1 MSPPSIIY
9 NVPWRRR
16 TASELSGE
24 VSDRRSGAQPES
36 TAGRFSFNVWPYL
49 ISTGM
54 VLAATGISYLIEPIV
69 APSNLSLV
77 YLTAVLFSALRYGL
91 WPSIGAATLGVM
103 VWNYIFLPPKYSMAI
118 DDPQDVLALLLFLI
132 VSLVVSNLAALQH
145 RQSEAIA
152 ARAKT
157 TTQLYLFSQKIAGAG
172 SLNDL
177 LPIIAR
183 TIGTMLN
190 CEALLLLPAGDGLK
204 LLAGYPQKRELDSV
218 ESSLAQ
224 AAVNGAPVAL
234 AGTLLFMPLR
244 SRRGIIGVL
253 GIDRSRSQSLLPD
266 EERLFSI
273 LVDQAAVAIERT
285 QLAETIDRTRLE
297 AETERL
303 RSAMLT
309 SISHD
314 LRTPLTTIIAA
325 HSMLRSLGDSCDPA
339 TRWELFERAEDE
351 AERLDRFIGNLIDMT
366 QLESGQLKVKLG
378 PIEIGE
384 AVESALARASH
395 LVAHHHVMVDLPPEL
410 PMVMADFMLI
420 EQVLFN
426 LIDNAVK
433 YAPQGTAVSISAK
446 TEGDVVAIAVADEGD
461 GIPPDATET
470 IFDKFA
476 RVKFEDRQRPG
487 TGLGLAISRGFLQ
500 AMGGTITAS
509 NREDQPGALFIIRL
523 AKSLA

>member
-1 MSPPSIIY
+1 
-9 NVPWRRR
+9 
-16 TASELSGE
+16 
-24 VSDRRSGAQPES
+24 
-36 TAGRFSFNVWPYL
+36 
-49 ISTGM
+49 
-54 VLAATGISYLIEPIV
+54 
-69 APSNLSLV
+69 
-77 YLTAVLFSALRYGL
+77 
-91 WPSIGAATLGVM
+91 
-103 VWNYIFLPPKYSMAI
+103 
-118 DDPQDVLALLLFLI
+118 
-132 VSLVVSNLAALQH
+132 
-145 RQSEAIA
+145 
-152 ARAKT
+152 
-157 TTQLYLFSQKIAGAG
+157 
-172 SLNDL
+172 
-177 LPIIAR
+177 
-183 TIGTMLN
+183 
-190 CEALLLLPAGDGLK
+190 
-204 LLAGYPQKRELDSV
+204 
-218 ESSLAQ
+218 
-224 AAVNGAPVAL
+224 
-234 AGTLLFMPLR
+234 
-244 SRRGIIGVL
+244 
-253 GIDRSRSQSLLPD
+253 
-266 EERLFSI
+266 
-273 LVDQAAVAIERT
+273 
-285 QLAETIDRTRLE
+285 
-297 AETERL
+297 
-303 RSAMLT
+303 MLT